1 MKAIMKIDLFN
12 YHLPL
17 SFIAQHPKEERDS
30 CKLLTYNRKTK
41 QITHG
46 IFKDIINYISPGD
59 LLMLNDTKV
68 IPTRLFGKKKTG
80 GRVEIF
86 LVEKIAH
93 NIYKALTKGK
103 LKEKTT
109 VTLKNGIQAQIYKK
123 GKESIVCLD
132 YKRNFD
138 ETLDEIGE
146 VPLPPYIKRDYGSYN
161 REKDMSYYQTIFAKK
176 KGAIAAPTAGLHFT
190 QSLLSKIR
198 EKGAN
203 ITYITLHV
211 GIGTFKPIKE
221 ENLEEHKMFP
231 EYFEIEEETAR
242 IFNETKKRGKK
253 VFACGTTTVRA
264 LEGNITKEGFL
275 KSRKGSTNLFIYPG
289 YKFKSIDALITNF
302 HLPKSTLLLL
312 VSAFAERKEILRCY
326 KEAIE
331 KRYMFYS
338 FGDAM
343 LIL

>member
-1 MKAIMKIDLFN
+1 MKIDLFN

-86 LVEKIAH
+86 LVEKIAP

-109 VTLKNGIQAQIYKK
+109 VTLKNGIQTQIYKK
-123 GKESIVCLD
+123 GEESIVHLA
-132 YKRNFD
+132 YKGNFD

-146 VPLPPYIKRDYGSYN
+146 VPLPPYIKRDYQSYN

-203 ITYITLHV
+203 ITCITLHV

-231 EYFEIEEETAR
+231 EYFEIEEKTAR
-242 IFNETKKRGKK
+242 LFNETKKKGKK

-275 KSRKGSTNLFIYPG
+275 KSRKGPTNLFIYPG

-326 KEAIE
+326 KEAIK